1 MDDVQEELYLASP
14 GGFGSGSATAY
25 HGFER
30 SIDAQLG
37 SSSAAALASGYS
49 SSDMEATVMSPGHER
64 NNNNHNH
71 PYARARERTG
81 TGNLSHRRMSTAE
94 YSGVELGS
102 VSDFSDFA
110 GPTAGSAAARMSAL
124 SLADNQG
131 RPSTSSIRPAGS
143 QSQQPPQSS
152 YSSSYSRPSIG
163 ARNASQMSGFGPNLD
178 EAVTLTSSPTAVSPL
193 NAQPLPPTTAT
204 ATTPK
209 KPSLDSSSERILY
222 HGWIQLLKR
231 SKSGVRSWK
240 KIWMVLRPKHLALYK
255 NDEEYSALLIL
266 PIENVVDVVEIDAIS
281 RTKQSCFQVITEE
294 QKNFRFCASD
304 EESLA
309 RWLGACKSLLGRR
322 KVARQQAQAQA
333 AQAAQAQA
341 QQQQLGYQAQQGQPV
356 HSASGVGQGQGHG

>member
-1 MDDVQEELYLASP
+1 LIRTGARMDDVQEEMYLASP
-14 GGFGSGSATAY
+14 GGFSSGSTTAY

-37 SSSAAALASGYS
+37 SSSAAAQLAAGYS

-64 NNNNHNH
+64 NNNHHNH

-124 SLADNQG
+124 SLADAAQG
-131 RPSTSSIRPAGS
+131 RPSTSSIRPPGS
-143 QSQQPPQSS
+143 SQHQQQQPQQSS
-152 YSSSYSRPSIG
+152 YSSSYTRPSIG
-163 ARNASQMSGFGPNLD
+163 VRNASQMSGFALPSD
-178 EAVTLTSSPTAVSPL
+178 DAAPATFTSSPTATSPL
-193 NAQPLPPTTAT
+193 TTTLQSHPTTT
-204 ATTPK
+204 KPK
-209 KPSLDSSSERILY
+209 NPSLDTERILY

-240 KIWMVLRPKHLALYK
+240 KIWMVLRPAHLALYK

-266 PIENVVDVVEIDAIS
+266 AIENVVDVVEIDAIS
-281 RTKQSCFQVITEE
+281 RTKTSCFQVITEE
-294 QKNFRFCASD
+294 QKNFRFCAAD
-304 EESLA
+304 EDALA
-309 RWLGACKSLLGRR
+309 RWLGAWRSLEGRR
-322 KVARQQAQAQA
+322 KAARQQAQA
-333 AQAAQAQA
+333 
-341 QQQQLGYQAQQGQPV
+341 LLQQGQ
-356 HSASGVGQGQGHG
+356 

>member
-124 SLADNQG
+124 SLADAQG
-131 RPSTSSIRPAGS
+131 RPSTSSIRPAGP

-163 ARNASQMSGFGPNLD
+163 ARNASQMSGSGPNLE

-193 NAQPLPPTTAT
+193 TTQPLPPTTT
-204 ATTPK
+204 ATTQK

-322 KVARQQAQAQA
+322 KVARQQAQA
-333 AQAAQAQA
+333 AQA
-341 QQQQLGYQAQQGQPV
+341 QQQQQQQLGNLGQPQGQVV
-356 HSASGVGQGQGHG
+356 HSVPGVGQGHG